1 MAKKKRTDKTPRM
14 IQADED
20 QWDIVRERAWRERV
34 SVSAW
39 VRAAIDER
47 LDDERQRR
55 VARRKRA

>member
-47 LDDERQRR
+47 IDDER
-55 VARRKRA
+55 KRA